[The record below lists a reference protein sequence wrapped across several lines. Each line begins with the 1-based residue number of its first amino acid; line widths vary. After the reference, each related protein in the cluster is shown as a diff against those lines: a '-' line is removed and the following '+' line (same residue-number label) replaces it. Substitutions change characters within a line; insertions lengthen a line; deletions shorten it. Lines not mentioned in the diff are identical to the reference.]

1 MNTLEDVSCNR
12 NCEKSWEADFGLW
25 QFYVAE
31 NLHRSQFYLDELSPN
46 IGIELDKLNLDAIKR
61 ALGILVSDLC
71 CGGAGALQI
80 RASINAVSDVSDL
93 QREAFLQMIEILER
107 DSDHWYPNCVR

>member
-1 MNTLEDVSCNR
+1 M
-12 NCEKSWEADFGLW
+12 
-25 QFYVAE
+25 
-31 NLHRSQFYLDELSPN
+31 
-46 IGIELDKLNLDAIKR
+46 
-61 ALGILVSDLC
+61 SDLY